1 MALNFQQVVEKIRLI
16 GASVQVHQQTL
27 AALRGEARSRLE
39 TWARRPAELTAQVDR
54 ARQIDPGLRCAIP
67 QDEPLD
73 ASWPEPTRT
82 GEVTIIAADG
92 SEIVP
97 DRHASVFYSLVNVG
111 AIVVQPGSGRAPD
124 VITDSQLLFADEL
137 YTQTGMLTEE
147 AVQQRRDIAERR
159 LLLDLAPNYP
169 APVITLT
176 DGPLELWGWKGSE
189 ADEYR
194 RNLETY
200 KSILSQLQARE
211 VIVAGFV
218 DKPAADLV
226 VRLLEIAGMAESEL
240 ADLRVR
246 HPLRGVSDRWLY
258 GNLLGPG
265 QRSAVFGLQSGSRT
279 AFAGD
284 LALRFFYLNV
294 GDLTEPA
301 LVRVEIPKWVSDRPE
316 QLDLLHAS
324 LLGQCRVMGVKPYP
338 YALHRAH
345 EAAVVRFAERAQVE
359 QLLALE
365 LRRNGGEIESGSN
378 KQSAKDLKG
387 RTGRK

>member
-16 GASVQVHQQTL
+16 GASVQTRQAAQ
-27 AALRGEARSRLE
+27 AALRAQARSLLE
-39 TWARRPAELTAQVDR
+39 SWANKTAELGAKVER
-54 ARQIDPGLRCAIP
+54 ACQIDPGLRCAMP
-67 QDEPLD
+67 LDEPLD
-73 ASWPEPTRT
+73 AAQPEPAHKA
-82 GEVTIIAADG
+82 GVTLIAADG
-92 SEIVP
+92 SEIAP
-97 DRHASVFYSLVNVG
+97 DRHAAVFYSLVNVG
-111 AIVVQPGSGRAPD
+111 AIVLQPGSGRAPD

-159 LLLDLAPNYP
+159 LLLALAPNYP

-176 DGPLELWGWKGSE
+176 DGPLELWGGKGGE

-226 VRLLEIAGMAESEL
+226 VRLLELARMADEEL
-240 ADLRVR
+240 AGLRTT
-246 HPLRGVSDRWLY
+246 HPLRGVSDRWLFS
-258 GNLLGPG
+258 GLLGPG

-279 AFAGD
+279 AYAGD

-294 GDLTEPA
+294 GDQAEPA
-301 LVRVEIPKWVSDRPE
+301 LARVEIPKWISDRPD
-316 QLDLLHAS
+316 QLNLLHAA
-324 LLGQCRVMGVKPYP
+324 LLEQCRVMGVKPYP
-338 YALHRAH
+338 YPLHRAH
-345 EAAVVRFAERAQVE
+345 EAAVVKFAEREQIE

-365 LRRNGGEIESGSN
+365 LRRNGGEIETVSG
-378 KQSAKDLKG
+378 KQAAKDLKG